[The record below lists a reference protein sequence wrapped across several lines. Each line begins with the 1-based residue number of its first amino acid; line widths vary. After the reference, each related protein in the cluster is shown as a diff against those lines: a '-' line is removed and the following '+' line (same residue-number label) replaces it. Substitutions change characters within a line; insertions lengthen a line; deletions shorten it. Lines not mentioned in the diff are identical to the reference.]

1 MNLRYKI
8 ILLVIL
14 VVAFLA
20 ILFTV
25 IDHNYLVNSF
35 DIPVAQLFATFH
47 SPPLDNAML
56 AITQIGNPYPTVT
69 IFLILGLFLILKKKK
84 YYFYVFSIATGLGMT
99 LAGALKILI
108 ERIRPP
114 MHLLIETGY
123 SFPSGHATIA
133 TIYLLS
139 AIILIAPLI
148 TNRFS
153 KIVWIIICAIIFPLV
168 ALSRIYLSVH
178 FASDVLAG
186 IILGSVC
193 FLFATT
199 VTFHHHS
206 YRE

>member
-8 ILLVIL
+8 IFLVIL
-14 VVAFLA
+14 VAAFLA
-20 ILFTV
+20 FLFGV
-25 IDHNYLVNSF
+25 MDHNHLINSF
-35 DIPVAQLFATFH
+35 DTQAAQLFSTLH
-47 SPPLDNAML
+47 SPSLDNVML
-56 AITQIGNPYPTVT
+56 AITQICNTYPTVI
-69 IFLILGLFLILKKKK
+69 IFLILGLFLVLKKKK
-84 YYFYVFSIATGLGMT
+84 YYFYVFSIATGLGIT
-99 LAGALKILI
+99 LVEAMKVSI

-148 TNRFS
+148 ANHFS
-153 KIVWIIICAIIFPLV
+153 KTVWILICAIIFPLV

-186 IILGSVC
+186 IILGSAC